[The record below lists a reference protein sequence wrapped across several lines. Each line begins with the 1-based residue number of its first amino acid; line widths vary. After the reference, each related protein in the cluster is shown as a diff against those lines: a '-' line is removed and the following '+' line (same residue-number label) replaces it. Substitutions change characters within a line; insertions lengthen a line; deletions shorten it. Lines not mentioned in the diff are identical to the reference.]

1 MTTKAYIIIII
12 LLFVFPLYVK
22 AENDTKVDVI
32 VVFKEKADKKII
44 LKYEGK
50 IKYVYQIIPG
60 ISAKIPLK
68 NLSELQKEPSVK
80 YVQINEA
87 IRIQQE
93 IQWNMYRIGAPA
105 AWSIGGTTG
114 EHLIQVAVLDTG
126 IDGTH
131 EDLSANVVWC
141 YVATDEVLPDP
152 CFDNNG
158 HGTHVAGIIGAL
170 LNGIG
175 VAGVAPSIA
184 LYSIKVCTG
193 GGLCFIDDIV
203 EGIDQAVRGPDGIID
218 RDGDGQVAGDPDDDA
233 ADVTNMSFGGPGPYP
248 AMYDAIISAYNYGL
262 IQVAAAGNNGEAGL
276 LEPGKYPEVIAMG
289 ATDIND
295 NVADF
300 SSRGPELDFSAPG
313 VNVLSTL
320 PFNQYG
326 EASGTSMASPHGA
339 GAVALIQAARLK
351 HGLSFMDFNRIY
363 NLLAE
368 TADDILDPGWDR
380 VSGYGIIRVDKAM
393 QIAVIPEERHTV
405 VISYPTVTY
414 TEYVLANTTKTYI
427 NTNTVAEE
435 LTVYNYQTN
444 TITKTTQVT
453 QRFLIP
459 QLEKV
464 SVTDYLSLI
473 LFAVLGMVLGAGL
486 GILLRR
492 VR

>member
-1 MTTKAYIIIII
+1 
-12 LLFVFPLYVK
+12 
-22 AENDTKVDVI
+22 
-32 VVFKEKADKKII
+32 
-44 LKYEGK
+44 
-50 IKYVYQIIPG
+50 
-60 ISAKIPLK
+60 
-68 NLSELQKEPSVK
+68 
-80 YVQINEA
+80 
-87 IRIQQE
+87 
-93 IQWNMYRIGAPA
+93 
-105 AWSIGGTTG
+105 
-114 EHLIQVAVLDTG
+114 
-126 IDGTH
+126 
-131 EDLSANVVWC
+131 
-141 YVATDEVLPDP
+141 
-152 CFDNNG
+152 
-158 HGTHVAGIIGAL
+158 
-170 LNGIG
+170 
-175 VAGVAPSIA
+175 
-184 LYSIKVCTG
+184 
-193 GGLCFIDDIV
+193 
-203 EGIDQAVRGPDGIID
+203 
-218 RDGDGQVAGDPDDDA
+218 
-233 ADVTNMSFGGPGPYP
+233 MSFGGPGPYP